1 MIHFFGKWGR
11 GCGEY
16 ISNGTFGSSSDV
28 FQHAR
33 RTDDSLI
40 FSIRETSGGV
50 FANEHEYQIPHA
62 SRIPT
67 SPQRATFMENEYGW
81 FMRVYGMSF
90 VSSEI
95 LKPEPRKHKKI
106 KAQSSEVGTNY
117 RPK

>member
-1 MIHFFGKWGR
+1 MALCGEAQKTHFFNK
-11 GCGEY
+11 E
-16 ISNGTFGSSSDV
+16 I
-28 FQHAR
+28 
-33 RTDDSLI
+33 L
-40 FSIRETSGGV
+40 
-50 FANEHEYQIPHA
+50 HA

>member
-1 MIHFFGKWGR
+1 MDIPYIFRIYSTYIYIYIFPKYVPYIFPFVCYLIYGVKSRSGHDRSQSFG
-11 GCGEY
+11 
-16 ISNGTFGSSSDV
+16 
-28 FQHAR
+28 
-33 RTDDSLI
+33 
-40 FSIRETSGGV
+40 
-50 FANEHEYQIPHA
+50 QIPHA

-81 FMRVYGMSF
+81 FMCVYGMSF

>member
-1 MIHFFGKWGR
+1 MSSLYFVAGGDGDPHSVPEQTHFVEF
-11 GCGEY
+11 
-16 ISNGTFGSSSDV
+16 
-28 FQHAR
+28 
-33 RTDDSLI
+33 L
-40 FSIRETSGGV
+40 
-50 FANEHEYQIPHA
+50 IPHA

-81 FMRVYGMSF
+81 FMCVYGMSF

-106 KAQSSEVGTNY
+106 KAPNSEVGTNY

>member
-1 MIHFFGKWGR
+1 MFWVQNWVFEKKHLDRSASFFGQKSQEHVKTIKKR
-11 GCGEY
+11 CLEA
-16 ISNGTFGSSSDV
+16 
-28 FQHAR
+28 Q
-33 RTDDSLI
+33 
-40 FSIRETSGGV
+40 
-50 FANEHEYQIPHA
+50 NEIPHA

>member
-1 MIHFFGKWGR
+1 MWFYVELYEFG
-11 GCGEY
+11 
-16 ISNGTFGSSSDV
+16 
-28 FQHAR
+28 AR
-33 RTDDSLI
+33 TVGQ
-40 FSIRETSGGV
+40 IRRYE
-50 FANEHEYQIPHA
+50 ILHA
-62 SRIPT
+62 SHIPT

-106 KAQSSEVGTNY
+106 KAQNSEVGTNY

>member
-1 MIHFFGKWGR
+1 MVK
-11 GCGEY
+11 
-16 ISNGTFGSSSDV
+16 
-28 FQHAR
+28 
-33 RTDDSLI
+33 SLI
-40 FSIRETSGGV
+40 PKLKAYVRIE
-50 FANEHEYQIPHA
+50 IPHA

>member
-1 MIHFFGKWGR
+1 MFCAGYRYDFTCLVYDTK
-11 GCGEY
+11 
-16 ISNGTFGSSSDV
+16 
-28 FQHAR
+28 
-33 RTDDSLI
+33 
-40 FSIRETSGGV
+40 
-50 FANEHEYQIPHA
+50 IPHA

>member
-1 MIHFFGKWGR
+1 MNSSRFAHPHQPAEGNFRAAEIYRNMK
-11 GCGEY
+11 
-16 ISNGTFGSSSDV
+16 SSDEGK
-28 FQHAR
+28 FRAR
-33 RTDDSLI
+33 LGFR
-40 FSIRETSGGV
+40 
-50 FANEHEYQIPHA
+50 
-62 SRIPT
+62 
-67 SPQRATFMENEYGW
+67 ENEYGW

>member
-1 MIHFFGKWGR
+1 MDCLQCQIDLGGCHVHGSAAVLGKIAFVFLIQESCILIMR
-11 GCGEY
+11 CG
-16 ISNGTFGSSSDV
+16 
-28 FQHAR
+28 
-33 RTDDSLI
+33 L
-40 FSIRETSGGV
+40 
-50 FANEHEYQIPHA
+50 IPHA

-81 FMRVYGMSF
+81 FMCVYGMSF

-106 KAQSSEVGTNY
+106 KAQSSEVGTNN

>member
-1 MIHFFGKWGR
+1 MSAQMLSF
-11 GCGEY
+11 
-16 ISNGTFGSSSDV
+16 
-28 FQHAR
+28 ALAA
-33 RTDDSLI
+33 DSEVNILHI
-40 FSIRETSGGV
+40 
-50 FANEHEYQIPHA
+50 IPHA

-67 SPQRATFMENEYGW
+67 SPQRATFMENEYGS

>member
-1 MIHFFGKWGR
+1 MLYIGLHIGLNRRSYKGVDRRYSLFFCDESKF
-11 GCGEY
+11 ESY
-16 ISNGTFGSSSDV
+16 
-28 FQHAR
+28 
-33 RTDDSLI
+33 
-40 FSIRETSGGV
+40 
-50 FANEHEYQIPHA
+50 ANICFLIPHA

-81 FMRVYGMSF
+81 FMCVYGMSF

>member
-1 MIHFFGKWGR
+1 MERLQIYTFLEF
-11 GCGEY
+11 
-16 ISNGTFGSSSDV
+16 GTFREYKFV
-28 FQHAR
+28 F
-33 RTDDSLI
+33 DL
-40 FSIRETSGGV
+40 
-50 FANEHEYQIPHA
+50 IPHA

>member
-1 MIHFFGKWGR
+1 MKSWDK
-11 GCGEY
+11 
-16 ISNGTFGSSSDV
+16 NNV
-28 FQHAR
+28 QK
-33 RTDDSLI
+33 L
-40 FSIRETSGGV
+40 
-50 FANEHEYQIPHA
+50 HEEIPHA

>member
-1 MIHFFGKWGR
+1 MI
-11 GCGEY
+11 
-16 ISNGTFGSSSDV
+16 S
-28 FQHAR
+28 R
-33 RTDDSLI
+33 RHDQLFTK
-40 FSIRETSGGV
+40 EV
-50 FANEHEYQIPHA
+50 VVQEIPHA